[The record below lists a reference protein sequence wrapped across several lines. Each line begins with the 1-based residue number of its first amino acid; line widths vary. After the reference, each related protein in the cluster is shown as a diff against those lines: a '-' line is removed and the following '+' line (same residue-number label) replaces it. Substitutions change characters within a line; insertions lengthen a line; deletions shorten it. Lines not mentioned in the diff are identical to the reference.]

1 MRRAAVAF
9 VVGGFALGCS
19 PGVAS
24 ADDNGTQIVSFA
36 GYEITV
42 PASWPVYQLASD
54 PARCVRYDVHAV
66 YLGAPGPDQQCPPG
80 LVGHTGT
87 VSISSPTVLQRAGA
101 PAQPGLSGGRVLRS
115 VPGVNATIIQNDASH
130 QIRVALRD
138 TGEAIATA
146 TYGSTPD
153 NMVGILATLRRAP
166 AGTAAMVVRI
176 PPIVVKSPVPAASL
190 VPLLQAATAATAPA
204 GPAAPRPAAPPRP
217 PAHRT
222 ATPPAP
228 HTTPAPRITP
238 APRTTPTPPLPGPQP
253 TPTPTPTTRAQVVP
267 ASELAG
273 FDTCTAPSL
282 RAMRAWRAKY
292 AVVGIYIGGSNMA
305 CDYGNLSAGWVRT
318 VTQKLGWGLL
328 PTYVGP
334 QAPCYGYG
342 DMIKPAKAAA
352 EGRAAAVNAA
362 ANAKTFGLPAK
373 SPIYDD
379 MEAYNEDNKGC
390 VRAVLSYIS
399 AWTKELN
406 THGYLAGVYSSA
418 DSGVQDLQ
426 SAVGSTTM
434 SEPQAIWFALWDNR
448 RNLADTQV
456 LKSQPWEITDRVKQ
470 YAGGHWQKIDGVS
483 LDIDSD
489 LIGGPIAR

>member
-1 MRRAAVAF
+1 MRRAAVAV

-42 PASWPVYQLASD
+42 PASWPVYRLASD

-66 YLGAPGPDQQCPPG
+66 YLGTPGPDQQCPPG

-101 PAQPGLSGGRVLRS
+101 PGQPGLSGGRVLRS

-146 TYGSTPD
+146 TYGSAPG

-190 VPLLQAATAATAPA
+190 VPMLQAAAA
-204 GPAAPRPAAPPRP
+204 PAAPPRP
-217 PAHRT
+217 PARRT
-222 ATPPAP
+222 APASRP
-228 HTTPAPRITP
+228 APAPRPAPTTPLPVTQPTP
-238 APRTTPTPPLPGPQP
+238 A
-253 TPTPTPTTRAQVVP
+253 PTPTPTTRARVVP
-267 ASELAG
+267 PPELAG

-362 ANAKTFGLPAK
+362 ANAKTFGLPAR

-379 MEAYNEDNKGC
+379 MEAYNEDNKSC
-390 VRAVLSYIS
+390 VRAVLSYVS

-406 THGYLAGVYSSA
+406 TRGYLAGVYSSA

-426 SAVGSTTM
+426 SAAGSTTM
-434 SEPQAIWFALWDNR
+434 AEPQAIWFALWDNR

-470 YAGGHWQKIDGVS
+470 YAGGHVQKVGGVS